1 MNCRDARKQK
11 GLSKVDVIVL
21 AGEKKESSNKAEEK
35 INKAFYKIKDKHMI
49 EYVVETLKKTDSI
62 GKIVVVGPKEKLE
75 SVIGDIADIIIE
87 GTDSIVSNIFLALEH
102 FPEDKNILIVTS
114 DIPMITIEAIEDF
127 IARCGEKDA
136 DLYYSIVDKK
146 VNDIKYPGVRRT
158 YARLWEGRF
167 TGGNVFYFNPAVKY
181 KCKDFV
187 EKMLE
192 YRKSPAKMAR
202 VLGFGFLL
210 RLALGILTIN
220 AVQRKCEALLGVRG
234 AAIISPYPEISN
246 DVDRL
251 SDLEYIEKYM
261 QQ

>member
-1 MNCRDARKQK
+1 M
-11 GLSKVDVIVL
+11 DVIVL
-21 AGEKKESSNKAEEK
+21 AGEKRDNGYKAEEK

-49 EYVVETLKKTDSI
+49 EYVVETLRESSSI
-62 GKIVVVGPKEKLE
+62 DKIVVVGPKEKLE
-75 SVIGDIADIIIE
+75 SVIGDIADNIVE
-87 GTDSIVSNIFLALEH
+87 GTDSIVSNIFLALEY
-102 FPEDKNILIVTS
+102 FPNVKKILIVTS
-114 DIPMITIEAIEDF
+114 DIPMITKEAIEDF
-127 IARCGEKDA
+127 IVRCSKKDA

-146 VNDIKYPGVRRT
+146 VNDSKYPGVRRT
-158 YARLWEGRF
+158 YARLWEGQF
-167 TGGNVFYFNPAVKY
+167 TGGNVFYFNPEVKD

-220 AVQRKCEALLGVRG
+220 AVQRKCESLLGVRG

-261 QQ
+261 